1 MKTALIAY
9 ILILLIF
16 AVAMG
21 VFTPKKVITPM
32 GTRQVVIIDWVKGQC
47 YLPYKL

>member
-9 ILILLIF
+9 TLILLIL
-16 AVAMG
+16 ATLMG
-21 VFTPKKVITPM
+21 VFTPRPVITPM

-47 YLPYKL
+47 YLPYK